1 MKISVMHSNL
11 RKPFDE
17 TLELCAELGL
27 DGVHL
32 NCGGE
37 LDARTTS
44 TTDRQAILKKIRGH
58 GLEVSALCCWG
69 GQVDLGEREH
79 HAENIAW
86 GKKLLE
92 MSVDME
98 SPIWMAHVGVMPWET
113 TDPRWQAFVDAAGEL
128 ARYGESLGACLA
140 METGPEPARIMQR
153 LIETVG
159 SSGLR
164 ANYDPAN
171 LILWPVILRER
182 GIIAEPYEKE
192 RALAEFEP
200 VEGVKRLGPYTVH
213 THAKDALVDEQGKRK
228 EVPLGQGFVDWQ
240 RYLGLLKEAGYD
252 GYLAIERET
261 GEDPVGDIR
270 RAATFLREQLALLG

>member
-17 TLELCAELGL
+17 VLQIAGELELDGL
-27 DGVHL
+27 HL

-37 LDARTTS
+37 FDARTMTTS
-44 TTDRQAILKKIRGH
+44 ERKAALKKIKDH
-58 GLEVSALCCWG
+58 GLEISALCCWG
-69 GQVDLGEREH
+69 GGVDLGEAEH
-79 HAENIAW
+79 HPENIAW

-92 MSVDME
+92 MAVDME
-98 SPIWMAHVGVMPWET
+98 SPIWMAHVGVMPWST
-113 TDPRWQAFVDAAGEL
+113 DDPRWQAFVDATGEL
-128 ARYGESLGACLA
+128 ARYGETLGACLA

-153 LIETVG
+153 LIETVD
-159 SSGLR
+159 SPGLR

-171 LILWPVILRER
+171 LILWPVILIER
-182 GIIAEPYEKE
+182 GKMAGPYDKD

-200 VEGVKRLGPYTVH
+200 TEGVKRLGQYTAH
-213 THAKDALVDEQGKRK
+213 THAKDALVHPDGKRQ
-228 EVPLGQGFVDWQ
+228 EVPLGQGFVDWP
-240 RYLGLLKEAGYD
+240 RYLTLLKEAGYD

-270 RAATFLREQLALLG
+270 RAASFLREQLAAVS